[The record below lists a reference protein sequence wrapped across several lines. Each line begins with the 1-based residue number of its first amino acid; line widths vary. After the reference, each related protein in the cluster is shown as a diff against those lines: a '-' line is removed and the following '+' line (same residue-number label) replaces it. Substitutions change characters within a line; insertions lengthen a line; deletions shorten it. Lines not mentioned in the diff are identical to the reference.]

1 VSRSCLTRRTPK
13 EKVRSSR
20 LNQQLSYQPRDE
32 DVASLASESGFPEE
46 ITDLSPQPLQP
57 TVELPPSPTR
67 VRTPTPHGSPQTV
80 PFVSIPDLS
89 HELSETV
96 MPRDVPSPKQAV
108 FPPPVG
114 NLLWSALDNLSPA
127 QNTVSDLPVED
138 QEEFSLLSQAL
149 PGHIQ
154 PDSHDMANAPLVIRD
169 AINAGARLVQY
180 GLIGEVLTL
189 R

>member
-1 VSRSCLTRRTPK
+1 
-13 EKVRSSR
+13 
-20 LNQQLSYQPRDE
+20 
-32 DVASLASESGFPEE
+32 
-46 ITDLSPQPLQP
+46 
-57 TVELPPSPTR
+57 
-67 VRTPTPHGSPQTV
+67 
-80 PFVSIPDLS
+80 
-89 HELSETV
+89 